1 MFKLPN
7 LSQNELGLVSLGS
20 GALIL
25 VLHLTGVI
33 TKSLSAIIFLAAIA
47 MVVFGLYKLDAY
59 NKVLK
64 FFKKKH

>member
-7 LSQNELGLVSLGS
+7 LSTNEQGLVALGL

-33 TKSLSAIIFLAAIA
+33 TKSLSVLIFLAAVA

-59 NKVLK
+59 NKVLRY
-64 FFKKKH
+64 FKKK